1 MSAEEYAPTTDQEE
15 AEHFV
20 FTRMAS
26 MPVMTDEDGWLLLTS
41 IIEVWQESLVWD
53 SDRERFDDCGDFVY
67 QEGVA
72 ACARSEFDALELLH
86 GAVHGAGSGEVPW
99 YAADEVPFV
108 DDAGGS
114 RTLLVS
120 LSDIRSGRG
129 ARYLT
134 AEYRA
139 HASALYS
146 AGITDTRVWRETYE
160 AGIPAEFAVA
170 ALGGGS

>member
-1 MSAEEYAPTTDQEE
+1 MSAEEYVPMTDQEE

-26 MPVMTDEDGWLLLTS
+26 MPVTTDEDGWLLLTS
-41 IIEVWQESLVWD
+41 IVEVWEESLMWD
-53 SDRERFDDCGDFVY
+53 DDRERFDDCGDFIY

-86 GAVHGAGSGEVPW
+86 GAVHGAGYGEVPW
-99 YAADEVPFV
+99 YSADDVPFV
-108 DDAGGS
+108 AGGS

-120 LSDIRSGRG
+120 LSDIRSGHG
-129 ARYLT
+129 ARHLT
-134 AEYRA
+134 ADYRA
-139 HASALYS
+139 HASVLYS

-170 ALGGGS
+170 ALGGAS